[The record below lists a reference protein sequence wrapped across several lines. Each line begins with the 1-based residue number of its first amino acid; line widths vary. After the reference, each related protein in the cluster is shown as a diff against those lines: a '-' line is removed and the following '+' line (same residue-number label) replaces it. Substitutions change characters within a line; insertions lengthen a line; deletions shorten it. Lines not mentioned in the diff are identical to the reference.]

1 MCETHRKISLGF
13 AHEDFDPGLHI
24 CQIINDDEERTDAIL
39 RLISS
44 GLSSNEN
51 VACFSDGVDDA
62 LLEAGLCSC
71 PVSYAE
77 ARSAGML
84 SLSGPKKAYFQGGRF
99 DPDRMLGRLQAFNK
113 EALSAGRV
121 GSRVIGEMIP
131 EVLEIPGG
139 SLLLEYESK
148 VTLLVRGNEMTA
160 VCQYDARLFDGSSIM
175 DVLKVHPLMIVRG
188 EIVRNPFFTSP
199 EEFLSAI

>member
-1 MCETHRKISLGF
+1 MCERHRKISLGF

-24 CQIINDDEERTDAIL
+24 CQIINDDDERTDAIL
-39 RLISS
+39 RLIAT

-62 LLEAGLCSC
+62 LLEAGLSSC

-77 ARSAGML
+77 ARSRGLFAV
-84 SLSGPKKAYFQGGRF
+84 SGTKTAYFEGGRF
-99 DPDRMLGRLQAFNK
+99 DPDNMLRRLDAFNK
-113 EALSAGRV
+113 AALSAGRA
-121 GSRVIGEMIP
+121 GARVIGEMIP
-131 EVLEIPGG
+131 EVLHLPGG
-139 SLLLEYESK
+139 SRLLEYESK

-175 DVLKVHPLMIVRG
+175 DVLKVHPLMIIRG
-188 EIVRNPFFTSP
+188 EIVRNPFYTSP
-199 EEFLSAI
+199 EEYLSAV